1 MLFINRLLLSFFF
14 LTFSFVLAQS
24 SPLPGSLSIGL
35 QKNTSSNIFLVATDA
50 ENDPI
55 TFAIAS
61 QPANGTVSLT
71 GSYVVYTPTTDY
83 VGTDSFTFTASDGSL
98 TSSATT
104 VSLTVF
110 NSFLSAATRI
120 GQQLDGESTSD
131 YFGQSVAT
139 SQDGSR
145 VVIGIYNDDGGNYSN
160 SGAVKVYEKTT
171 TSTSTTW
178 VQLGVTIEGTA
189 NSQHLGRAVAMSPD
203 GNTIFMRADGSNTH
217 VYRWINSAW
226 VQLGGAINHTAS
238 QYNSLS
244 SNFDGSNIA
253 IASDTQVEVYQYVNA
268 SWSIKGATINQESSS
283 DYSNAVALSADG
295 NTLAIGAYQNDGG
308 GSDSGHVRIFG
319 FENGAWIQLG
329 TDIDGDGAGDHFGIS
344 VSLSAD
350 GSTLAVGARYYDTNT
365 DNNDNRG
372 SVQIYSRSLT
382 ETSTLWTQK
391 GETLTGIANSDYFGS
406 DTTLSA
412 DGNILAVGAYN
423 SNVNSSYS
431 GQVTLYHWK
440 NSAWEALGS
449 RIDGPYYT
457 QTGYSIAL
465 SSDGTKL
472 VVGSPYHNSQ
482 TGYVT
487 VYELADYQNDVPQV
501 QAIVSATEKNTSS
514 NIFLVATDA
523 ENDPITFAIASQPA
537 NGTVSLTGS
546 YVVYTPTTD
555 YVGTDSFTF
564 TASDGSLTSSATT
577 VSLTVFNSF
586 LSAAARIGQQ
596 LDGESTSDYFGQSV
610 ATSQDGSR
618 VVIGIYNDDGDGT
631 YSNSGAVKVYEKTTT
646 STSTTWVQL
655 GVTIEGTANSQHLGR
670 AVAMSP
676 DGNTIFMRAD
686 GSNTHVYRW
695 INSAWVQLGGAI
707 NHSASQYNSLSS
719 NFDGSNI
726 AIASDTQVEVY
737 QYVNASWSIKGATIN
752 QESSSDYSNAVALSA
767 DGNTLAIGAYLNDGG
782 GSDSGHVRI
791 FGFENGA
798 WIQLGTDI
806 DGDGAGDHF
815 GISVSLSADGST
827 LAVGARYYDTNTD
840 NNDDRG
846 SVQIYSRSLTET
858 STLWTQKGETLTGI
872 ANSDYF
878 GSDTTLSADGNILAV
893 GAYNSNVNS
902 SYSGQVTLYHW
913 KNSAWE
919 ALGSRIDGPYYS
931 TQTGYS
937 IALSSDGTKL
947 VVGSPYHNSYTGYVT
962 VYELADYQNDAP
974 EVLNSTAI
982 LSKSSSITLLPYVN
996 DQENDSYTITINQP
1010 SNGTAVVSNT
1020 KIIYT
1025 PNQNF
1030 AGQDYVTFQASDGN
1044 NISSVATITLNVYN
1058 FFYPEGFQVGEEII
1072 GEAKDDYFGGSIAIN
1087 DDGSIIAI
1095 GSSLNDSNG
1104 TDSGEVKIFKNTN
1117 DSWVQIGNLN
1127 GAGANSSFG
1136 TKLALNGIGNQ
1147 ILINGKY
1154 LYQYDETSWILSHEF
1169 NMNPTSVEIDYSG
1182 NVILFQFSST
1192 VEVYKKYG
1200 SDWHKTDQN
1209 FTNIT
1214 RSALSQDGTS
1224 LVITDGNDDT
1234 AASNTGK
1241 VTVYNL
1247 VEHTWN
1253 QTGQVLYGTDSGDNF
1268 GNVIAFSGDG
1278 KTLVV
1283 NSPNN
1288 DTAGSNYGKVTTYH
1302 KTLTSTGTIN
1312 WAVDPNPLYGI
1323 NSSFGNSLR
1332 MNSNGTFLIIDNI
1345 LYSYH
1350 NNQWI
1355 KSTNQF
1361 YDYEAFDWSK
1371 NGSTLLFSK
1380 QSYAN
1385 GSKTNSGRVW
1395 VKKMINVNN
1404 HAPVTNVLFDATP
1417 KNTPAIIHL
1426 SADDSD
1432 GDVLTYSMVSQPQNG
1447 SMNVSGT
1454 TFIYT
1459 PTQEFTGIDFF
1470 TFKATDGALESN
1482 VATVTINVYNKAIL
1496 SEAGL
1501 IHQSLTGSVT
1511 SDGFGTAIATN
1522 GNGSLFIVSSPG
1534 FDQTGSVNSGKA
1546 SVFINSGS
1554 QWELMDSEI
1563 FGQNAGD
1570 YFGSSVEMNQ
1580 AGDIVVVGN
1589 DINDNNSSDS
1599 GVVHVYSK
1607 TISGSLILWDEV
1619 GSIEGRSYSLQYGY
1633 KVSMS
1638 ASGNSI
1644 AIAGRGN
1651 VFLFENI
1658 NGEWVKSS
1666 MNIEFVNI
1674 SSLTM
1679 NMDGTRLAIGS
1690 SNTTGKVQVYQKSS
1704 HSWSE
1709 LGSALVREGGFGKSV
1724 TFNGDGTLMAVG
1736 DPYVNSNRGQVLLYK
1751 WDNNQWS
1758 QYGSPLNGV
1767 DINENFGIQVSMNSQ
1782 GTLLATGSSTSIK
1795 LYQINT
1801 TSFSYAGTINGDLGN
1816 RVKISPDGTHL
1827 FLGNYSDIGYIE
1839 VYSIADSQ
1847 NDAPQV
1853 QAIVSATE
1861 KNTSSSIFLIATDPE
1876 NDPITFAIAS
1886 QPANGT
1892 VSLTGS
1898 YVVYTP
1904 TTDYVGTDSFT
1915 FTASDGS
1922 LTSSATTVSLTVFN
1936 SFLSTATR
1944 IGQQLD
1950 GESTS
1955 DYFGQSVATSQ
1966 DGSRVV
1972 IGIYNDDGDGNY
1984 SNSGAVKVYEKTTTS
1999 TSTTW
2004 VQLGV
2009 TIEGTANS
2017 QRLGRAVAMS
2027 PDGNTI
2033 FMRADGSNTHV
2044 YRWINSA
2051 WVQLGGA
2058 INHSASQY
2066 NSLSSNFD
2074 GSNIAIASDTQVEVY
2089 QYVNASWTI
2098 KGATINQES
2107 SSDNSNAVA
2116 LSADGNTLAIG
2127 AYQNDGGGSDS
2138 GHVRIFGFEN
2148 GAWIQLGT
2156 DIDGDGAS
2164 DYFGISVSLSADG
2177 STLAVGARYYDTESD
2192 NNRGSVQI
2200 YSRSLTGTSTLW
2212 TQKGETLTGI
2222 ANSDFFGSDTTLSA
2236 DGNILAVGAYNSN
2249 VNSSSSGQVTLYHW
2263 KNSAWE
2269 ALGSRINGISSTQ
2282 TGYSIALSS
2291 DGTKLVVGS
2300 PYHNSYTGY
2309 VTVYELADYQNDVP
2323 QVQAIVS
2330 ATEKNT
2336 SSNIFLIAT
2345 DAENDPITFAIA
2357 SQPANGTVSLT
2368 GSYVV
2373 YTPTTDYV
2381 GTDSFTFTAS
2391 DGSLTSSATTVSL
2404 TVFNSFLST
2413 ATRIGQQLDGE
2424 STSDYFGQ
2432 SVATSQ
2438 DGSRVV
2444 IGIYL
2449 DDGDG
2454 TYSDSGA
2461 VKVYEKTTT
2470 STSTTWVQLGK
2481 TIEGTAN
2488 SQHLGRA
2495 VAMSPDGNTI
2505 FMRADGSNTHVYR
2518 WINSAWVQLGGAINH
2533 SASQYN
2539 SLSSNFDGSN
2549 IAIASDTQVEVY
2561 QYVNASWSIKGATIN
2576 QESSSD
2582 YSNAVALSADGNT
2595 LAIGAYLNDGGG
2607 SDSGHVRIFGFEN
2620 GAWIQ
2625 LGTDIDGD
2633 GAGDYFGT
2641 SVSLSA
2647 DGSTLAVGASYY
2659 DTNTDNDDNRGSVQI
2674 YSRSLTETSTLWT
2687 QKGETLTGI
2696 ANSDYFGSD
2705 TTLSADGNI
2714 LAVGAYNSDVNS
2726 SYSGQVT
2733 LYHWK
2738 NSAWEALGSRIDG
2751 PYYTQT
2757 GFSIALSSDGTKL
2770 VVGSPFHNSQTG
2782 YVTVYELA
2790 DYQNDVPQVQAIVSA
2805 TEKNTSSNIFLIATD
2820 AENDPI
2826 TFAIASQPANGTV
2839 SLTGSYVVYTPTT
2852 DYVGTDSFTFTASD
2866 GSLTSSATT
2875 VSLTVFNSFLS
2886 AAARIG
2892 QQLDGESTSDYFG
2905 QSVATSQDG
2914 SRVVIGIYLDDG
2926 DGTIPIQG
2934 QLRCM
2939 KKQRPQL
2946 PQHGFNWA

>member
-1 MLFINRLLLSFFF
+1 M
-14 LTFSFVLAQS
+14 
-24 SPLPGSLSIGL
+24 
-35 QKNTSSNIFLVATDA
+35 
-50 ENDPI
+50 
-55 TFAIAS
+55 
-61 QPANGTVSLT
+61 
-71 GSYVVYTPTTDY
+71 
-83 VGTDSFTFTASDGSL
+83 
-98 TSSATT
+98 
-104 VSLTVF
+104 
-110 NSFLSAATRI
+110 
-120 GQQLDGESTSD
+120 
-131 YFGQSVAT
+131 
-139 SQDGSR
+139 
-145 VVIGIYNDDGGNYSN
+145 
-160 SGAVKVYEKTT
+160 
-171 TSTSTTW
+171 
-178 VQLGVTIEGTA
+178 
-189 NSQHLGRAVAMSPD
+189 
-203 GNTIFMRADGSNTH
+203 
-217 VYRWINSAW
+217 
-226 VQLGGAINHTAS
+226 
-238 QYNSLS
+238 
-244 SNFDGSNIA
+244 
-253 IASDTQVEVYQYVNA
+253 
-268 SWSIKGATINQESSS
+268 
-283 DYSNAVALSADG
+283 
-295 NTLAIGAYQNDGG
+295 
-308 GSDSGHVRIFG
+308 
-319 FENGAWIQLG
+319 
-329 TDIDGDGAGDHFGIS
+329 
-344 VSLSAD
+344 
-350 GSTLAVGARYYDTNT
+350 
-365 DNNDNRG
+365 
-372 SVQIYSRSLT
+372 
-382 ETSTLWTQK
+382 
-391 GETLTGIANSDYFGS
+391 TGIANSDLFGS

-423 SNVNSSYS
+423 SDVNSSYS

-449 RIDGPYYT
+449 RINGISST

-482 TGYVT
+482 
-487 VYELADYQNDVPQV
+487 
-501 QAIVSATEKNTSS
+501 
-514 NIFLVATDA
+514 
-523 ENDPITFAIASQPA
+523 
-537 NGTVSLTGS
+537 
-546 YVVYTPTTD
+546 
-555 YVGTDSFTF
+555 
-564 TASDGSLTSSATT
+564 
-577 VSLTVFNSF
+577 
-586 LSAAARIGQQ
+586 
-596 LDGESTSDYFGQSV
+596 
-610 ATSQDGSR
+610 
-618 VVIGIYNDDGDGT
+618 
-631 YSNSGAVKVYEKTTT
+631 
-646 STSTTWVQL
+646 
-655 GVTIEGTANSQHLGR
+655 
-670 AVAMSP
+670 
-676 DGNTIFMRAD
+676 
-686 GSNTHVYRW
+686 
-695 INSAWVQLGGAI
+695 
-707 NHSASQYNSLSS
+707 
-719 NFDGSNI
+719 
-726 AIASDTQVEVY
+726 
-737 QYVNASWSIKGATIN
+737 
-752 QESSSDYSNAVALSA
+752 
-767 DGNTLAIGAYLNDGG
+767 
-782 GSDSGHVRI
+782 
-791 FGFENGA
+791 
-798 WIQLGTDI
+798 
-806 DGDGAGDHF
+806 
-815 GISVSLSADGST
+815 
-827 LAVGARYYDTNTD
+827 
-840 NNDDRG
+840 
-846 SVQIYSRSLTET
+846 
-858 STLWTQKGETLTGI
+858 
-872 ANSDYF
+872 
-878 GSDTTLSADGNILAV
+878 
-893 GAYNSNVNS
+893 
-902 SYSGQVTLYHW
+902 
-913 KNSAWE
+913 
-919 ALGSRIDGPYYS
+919 
-931 TQTGYS
+931 
-937 IALSSDGTKL
+937 
-947 VVGSPYHNSYTGYVT
+947 TGYVT

-1709 LGSALVREGGFGKSV
+1709 LGSALVREGGFGTSV
-1724 TFNGDGTLMAVG
+1724 TFNGDGSLMAVG

-1767 DINENFGIQVSMNSQ
+1767 DINENFGKQVSMNSQ

-1972 IGIYNDDGDGNY
+1972 IGIYNDDGDG
-1984 SNSGAVKVYEKTTTS
+1984 
-1999 TSTTW
+1999 
-2004 VQLGV
+2004 
-2009 TIEGTANS
+2009 
-2017 QRLGRAVAMS
+2017 
-2027 PDGNTI
+2027 
-2033 FMRADGSNTHV
+2033 
-2044 YRWINSA
+2044 
-2051 WVQLGGA
+2051 
-2058 INHSASQY
+2058 
-2066 NSLSSNFD
+2066 
-2074 GSNIAIASDTQVEVY
+2074 
-2089 QYVNASWTI
+2089 
-2098 KGATINQES
+2098 
-2107 SSDNSNAVA
+2107 
-2116 LSADGNTLAIG
+2116 
-2127 AYQNDGGGSDS
+2127 
-2138 GHVRIFGFEN
+2138 
-2148 GAWIQLGT
+2148 
-2156 DIDGDGAS
+2156 
-2164 DYFGISVSLSADG
+2164 
-2177 STLAVGARYYDTESD
+2177 
-2192 NNRGSVQI
+2192 
-2200 YSRSLTGTSTLW
+2200 
-2212 TQKGETLTGI
+2212 
-2222 ANSDFFGSDTTLSA
+2222 
-2236 DGNILAVGAYNSN
+2236 
-2249 VNSSSSGQVTLYHW
+2249 
-2263 KNSAWE
+2263 
-2269 ALGSRINGISSTQ
+2269 
-2282 TGYSIALSS
+2282 
-2291 DGTKLVVGS
+2291 
-2300 PYHNSYTGY
+2300 
-2309 VTVYELADYQNDVP
+2309 
-2323 QVQAIVS
+2323 
-2330 ATEKNT
+2330 
-2336 SSNIFLIAT
+2336 
-2345 DAENDPITFAIA
+2345 
-2357 SQPANGTVSLT
+2357 
-2368 GSYVV
+2368 
-2373 YTPTTDYV
+2373 
-2381 GTDSFTFTAS
+2381 
-2391 DGSLTSSATTVSL
+2391 
-2404 TVFNSFLST
+2404 
-2413 ATRIGQQLDGE
+2413 
-2424 STSDYFGQ
+2424 
-2432 SVATSQ
+2432 
-2438 DGSRVV
+2438 
-2444 IGIYL
+2444 
-2449 DDGDG
+2449 

-2470 STSTTWVQLGK
+2470 STSTTWVQLG
-2481 TIEGTAN
+2481 
-2488 SQHLGRA
+2488 
-2495 VAMSPDGNTI
+2495 V
-2505 FMRADGSNTHVYR
+2505 
-2518 WINSAWVQLGGAINH
+2518 
-2533 SASQYN
+2533 
-2539 SLSSNFDGSN
+2539 
-2549 IAIASDTQVEVY
+2549 
-2561 QYVNASWSIKGATIN
+2561 
-2576 QESSSD
+2576 D
-2582 YSNAVALSADGNT
+2582 Y
-2595 LAIGAYLNDGGG
+2595 
-2607 SDSGHVRIFGFEN
+2607 
-2620 GAWIQ
+2620 
-2625 LGTDIDGD
+2625 
-2633 GAGDYFGT
+2633 
-2641 SVSLSA
+2641 
-2647 DGSTLAVGASYY
+2647 
-2659 DTNTDNDDNRGSVQI
+2659 
-2674 YSRSLTETSTLWT
+2674 
-2687 QKGETLTGI
+2687 
-2696 ANSDYFGSD
+2696 
-2705 TTLSADGNI
+2705 
-2714 LAVGAYNSDVNS
+2714 
-2726 SYSGQVT
+2726 
-2733 LYHWK
+2733 
-2738 NSAWEALGSRIDG
+2738 
-2751 PYYTQT
+2751 
-2757 GFSIALSSDGTKL
+2757 
-2770 VVGSPFHNSQTG
+2770 
-2782 YVTVYELA
+2782 
-2790 DYQNDVPQVQAIVSA
+2790 
-2805 TEKNTSSNIFLIATD
+2805 
-2820 AENDPI
+2820 
-2826 TFAIASQPANGTV
+2826 
-2839 SLTGSYVVYTPTT
+2839 
-2852 DYVGTDSFTFTASD
+2852 
-2866 GSLTSSATT
+2866 
-2875 VSLTVFNSFLS
+2875 
-2886 AAARIG
+2886 
-2892 QQLDGESTSDYFG
+2892 
-2905 QSVATSQDG
+2905 
-2914 SRVVIGIYLDDG
+2914 
-2926 DGTIPIQG
+2926 
-2934 QLRCM
+2934 
-2939 KKQRPQL
+2939 
-2946 PQHGFNWA
+2946 